1 MLKENNNL
9 KIGDRYTIESDEN
22 LDEYL
27 KNKTFKIVGFVQSPM
42 YIDNM
47 SRGNTNVG
55 KGSIDYFA
63 ILNNSDIVM
72 DVYTEIYVRFKNVET
87 LGAYSDEYKIKME
100 ENNKYLENLYSNRVI
115 ERIEEVKLDAQ
126 KEFDKAYKEIED
138 GEKKLDSAQKE
149 IDNGKR
155 QLNEGKRQ
163 YEQALKEF
171 KNEIENGEKN
181 LAKGQ
186 VNLEKAQN
194 ELDKQKEQIL
204 AGENQLKLVKKQL
217 DNVKQEFLKQG
228 IDPTESTRGY
238 EIQIESLNT
247 LYSIYNGLSN
257 DINKTVEDIKEGN
270 EIPNKK
276 IQYWKSIILT
286 SNLGLSN
293 LSDLVNKRVIE
304 RIEEVKLDAQKEFD
318 KAYKEI
324 EDGEKKLDSAQ
335 NEIDNGK
342 RQLNEGKRQYEQAL
356 KEYKNEIE
364 NGEKNLA
371 KGQVNLENA
380 QKELDKQKEQVL
392 DGENQLKLVKKQLDN
407 VKQEFLS
414 QGIDPTESTQRYEV
428 QIEDLNTLYSTYNG
442 LSNDINQT
450 VEDIKEGNEIPNK
463 KIQYW
468 KSIIL
473 TSNLGLSNLSDLVN
487 KLEKNPTNTSL
498 ALNISNEIENS
509 SNILSENK
517 FKLETLVT
525 GITNY
530 QQGINTYEEQVK
542 KFNEGKIQLD
552 EAQKQLE
559 QGKEQ
564 ILKGKKELEE
574 GKQKGQLELDKA
586 KFKLVTSEKKLLD
599 GEKQIDENRQKLL
612 DGLKDI
618 EKEKLNDLDD
628 SEYYFFDRTD
638 NPGYS
643 TYKGSIESLDKIA
656 SVFPVFFF
664 LVAALICLT
673 TMTRMVE
680 ENRIEIG
687 TLKALGYKDLEISKK
702 FVIYAALASIC
713 GSVIGIL
720 VGSTILP
727 YIINIAYSST
737 FTLPEVKINYY
748 TSYIIQS
755 IIASILCTVG
765 AAVIVLKEEL
775 RDNPSN
781 LMRAK
786 APKLGKKILLER
798 ITPLW
803 KRLNFNQKVTFRNLF
818 RYKQRML
825 MTILGISGC
834 MAMLV
839 AGISLEK
846 SNSSFMDIQF
856 EKLLKYDAIVV
867 FKDKATKKE
876 NEEYDKNLKELK
888 EYGSSL
894 NIYQESVTFSK
905 EGVSKQIATMYIPE
919 NINDLNQYILLNGRV
934 SEEKYHLSDNGAIIN
949 EKLARLL
956 DVSKGDNITL
966 TDSNN
971 NLYKVKVDNIAENYT
986 GHYIYLSPTYYKK
999 IFKSD
1004 VVYNAQLLK
1013 FNSDKVD
1020 ENKIASNL
1028 MKNDKVVNITL
1039 ASKIRSLSESAD
1051 LGLVMIVIIVA
1062 SGSLA
1067 FVVLYNLININVS
1080 ERIREI
1086 STIKVLGFY
1095 DNEVAMYIFRE
1106 NIILTM
1112 LGILM
1117 GSIMGKILYVF
1128 LVSTAEMDNMMMIPT
1143 VSISSYVLSGLITM
1157 LFAVLVMIMMSIKLK
1172 NVNMIDALKSIE

>member
-1 MLKENNNL
+1 MKNRAYNKSIIREILSSKARFISILMIIFLGVAFYSGIKSSGPDLKESINEFFSDKNLMDSKIISSIGLNEKDLKLLEDNDKILDYSATHSIDINLTNTNNVVKFIEYDKKDRTNINKLIVTEGRLPENSGEIALDKNALKENNNL

-194 ELDKQKEQIL
+194 EIDKQKEQIL

-217 DNVKQEFLKQG
+217 DNVKQEFL
-228 IDPTESTRGY
+228 
-238 EIQIESLNT
+238 N
-247 LYSIYNGLSN
+247 
-257 DINKTVEDIKEGN
+257 
-270 EIPNKK
+270 
-276 IQYWKSIILT
+276 
-286 SNLGLSN
+286 
-293 LSDLVNKRVIE
+293 
-304 RIEEVKLDAQKEFD
+304 
-318 KAYKEI
+318 
-324 EDGEKKLDSAQ
+324 
-335 NEIDNGK
+335 
-342 RQLNEGKRQYEQAL
+342 
-356 KEYKNEIE
+356 
-364 NGEKNLA
+364 
-371 KGQVNLENA
+371 
-380 QKELDKQKEQVL
+380 
-392 DGENQLKLVKKQLDN
+392 
-407 VKQEFLS
+407 

-618 EKEKLNDLDD
+618 EKEKEKLNDLDD

-748 TSYIIQS
+748 TPYIIQS

-867 FKDKATKKE
+867 FKDKTTKKE

-919 NINDLNQYILLNGRV
+919 NINDLNKYILLNGRV
-934 SEEKYHLSDNGAIIN
+934 SEEKYYLSDNGAIIN

-1020 ENKIASNL
+1020 ENKMASTL

-1106 NIILTM
+1106 NIILTI

-1157 LFAVLVMIMMSIKLK
+1157 FFAVLVMIMMSIKLK